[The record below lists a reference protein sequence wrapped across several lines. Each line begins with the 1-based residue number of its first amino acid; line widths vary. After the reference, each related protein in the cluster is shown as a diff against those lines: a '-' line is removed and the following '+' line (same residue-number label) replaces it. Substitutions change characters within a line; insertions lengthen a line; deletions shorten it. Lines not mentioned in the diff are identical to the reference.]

1 MSELQQPTEQH
12 YQHNDDPTFLWQ
24 TICEHLEKKGFS
36 ESDLNSDLLAPIDQL
51 HIGGRSA
58 STDLLAVSGLAPESY
73 ILEIGSGLGGT
84 ARLLSDRL
92 DAHITAVD
100 ITPAFTFACQQINR
114 IQGYSTI
121 NSVCAD
127 ASELELTDNSQ
138 DAVWSQHTIMNIPDK
153 DKLFSTLARVLKKGG
168 KLLLHEVIAG
178 ANTEPLALPVPW
190 ASQAEQSHLPSL
202 NQLIELLA
210 QHHFKPLH
218 CQLITD
224 KALNW
229 RTKHSQREQGQQPK
243 GNIQS
248 KSPLTPV
255 LVFGERFITMGKN
268 VQQNL
273 ADNKVQILEAVFEYQ
288 G

>member
-1 MSELQQPTEQH
+1 MSALPLSTEQH
-12 YQHNDDPTFLWQ
+12 YQISEDPTALWQ
-24 TICEHLEKKGFS
+24 AICAHLIDKGFS
-36 ESDLNSDLLAPIDQL
+36 ESDLSSDLLAPIDQL

-58 STDLLAVSGLAPESY
+58 STDLLAASGLAPESY

-121 NSVCAD
+121 NSLCAD
-127 ASELELTDNSQ
+127 ACELPLAESSQ

-153 DKLFSTLARVLKKGG
+153 DKLLTSLARVLKKGG
-168 KLLLHEVIAG
+168 KLLLHEIIAG
-178 ANTEPLALPVPW
+178 QNSEPLALPVPW
-190 ASQAEQSHLPSL
+190 ASHAQQSHLPSL
-202 NQLIELLA
+202 SELVEQLA
-210 QHHFKPLH
+210 RHRFKPLH

-224 KALNW
+224 KALQW
-229 RTKHSQREQGQQPK
+229 RTKHTQREQGQSTE
-243 GNIQS
+243 GNIQRQ
-248 KSPLTPV
+248 SPLSPT
-255 LVFGERFITMGKN
+255 LVFGERFMTMGKN

-273 ADNKVQILEAVFEYQ
+273 ADGKVQILEAVFEYQ

>member
-1 MSELQQPTEQH
+1 MSAFQQSTEQH
-12 YQHNDDPTFLWQ
+12 YQHNDDSTLLWR
-24 TICEHLEKKGFS
+24 TISEHLEQKGFS
-36 ESDLNSDLLAPIDQL
+36 ESDLSSDLLAPIDQL
-51 HIGGRSA
+51 HIGGRRA

-100 ITPAFTFACQQINR
+100 ITPAFTFASQQINR

-127 ASELELTDNSQ
+127 ACELELTDSSQ

-178 ANTEPLALPVPW
+178 NNTEPLALPVPW
-190 ASQAEQSHLPSL
+190 ASQTTQSHLPSL
-202 NQLIELLA
+202 TQLIELLA
-210 QHHFKPLH
+210 RHHFKPLH
-218 CQLITD
+218 CQLVTE
-224 KALNW
+224 KALDW
-229 RTKHSQREQGQQPK
+229 RTKHSHREQGQQPK
-243 GNIQS
+243 GQIQNQ
-248 KSPLTPV
+248 SPLTPV
-255 LVFGERFITMGKN
+255 LVFGERFITMGQN
-268 VQQNL
+268 VQKNL
-273 ADNKVQILEAVFEYQ
+273 AAGKVQILEAVFEYQ